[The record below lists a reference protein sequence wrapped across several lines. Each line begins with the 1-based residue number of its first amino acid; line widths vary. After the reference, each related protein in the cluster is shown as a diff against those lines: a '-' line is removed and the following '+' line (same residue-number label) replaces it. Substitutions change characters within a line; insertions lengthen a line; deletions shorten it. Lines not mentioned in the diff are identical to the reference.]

1 MVSQEL
7 LFDDKENNP
16 KTRRDKKKGG
26 NVSASFA
33 QLLGGSDFPQLIK
46 FVNKAVSLADAEM
59 AY

>member
-1 MVSQEL
+1 MI
-7 LFDDKENNP
+7 K
-16 KTRRDKKKGG
+16 KTIRRQDETKKGG
-26 NVSASFA
+26 GGVSASFA